1 MRLGCRQYVCIIE
14 LAVCV
19 KLGRQAFQTCRLA
32 AFADGTFPFGVFA
45 MTTEASAFDP
55 ITIGGVTVRYLID
68 GSAAK
73 SMGVF
78 ELTVDPGA
86 NVPPPHSH
94 THNEECIYALE
105 GLIRYSVD
113 GVVRDLAPGQWM
125 HTPKGS
131 VHAFSNPHQAT
142 AKALIVLTP
151 DLGAQYFLDVQ
162 EIVSAGGPPDR
173 QKLIAVM
180 SRYGLVPSAPIPAVP

>member
-1 MRLGCRQYVCIIE
+1 MN
-14 LAVCV
+14 
-19 KLGRQAFQTCRLA
+19 T
-32 AFADGTFPFGVFA
+32 D
-45 MTTEASAFDP
+45 ASPLEP
-55 ITIGGVTVRYLID
+55 ITIGGLTVRYLID
-68 GSAAK
+68 GSATK
-73 SMGVF
+73 GMGVF
-78 ELTVDPGA
+78 ELTIAPGA

-131 VHAFSNPHQAT
+131 VHAFSNPHQAA

-162 EIVSAGGPPDR
+162 GVVNAGGPPDR
-173 QKLIAVM
+173 QKLLAVM
-180 SRYGLVPSAPIPAVP
+180 SSYGLVPGAPIPAVAQQPVEGDAPPSQGRPST

>member
-1 MRLGCRQYVCIIE
+1 
-14 LAVCV
+14 
-19 KLGRQAFQTCRLA
+19 
-32 AFADGTFPFGVFA
+32 
-45 MTTEASAFDP
+45 
-55 ITIGGVTVRYLID
+55 
-68 GSAAK
+68 
-73 SMGVF
+73 MGVF
-78 ELTVDPGA
+78 ELTIAPGA

-131 VHAFSNPHQAT
+131 VHAFSNPHQGT

-151 DLGAQYFLDVQ
+151 DLGRAILSGCTGSC
-162 EIVSAGGPPDR
+162 ECRRAARPPEVVGSHGQLRARSWRPDSSSCPT
-173 QKLIAVM
+173 I
-180 SRYGLVPSAPIPAVP
+180 G

>member
-1 MRLGCRQYVCIIE
+1 MS
-14 LAVCV
+14 
-19 KLGRQAFQTCRLA
+19 T
-32 AFADGTFPFGVFA
+32 D
-45 MTTEASAFDP
+45 ASTLEP
-55 ITIGGVTVRYLID
+55 ITIGGLTIRYLID
-68 GSAAK
+68 GSATK
-73 SMGVF
+73 GMGVF
-78 ELTVDPGA
+78 ELTIASGA

-94 THNEECIYALE
+94 THNEECVYALE

-113 GVVRDLAPGQWM
+113 GVVRDLAPGEWM

-162 EIVSAGGPPDR
+162 GVVNTGGPPDR
-173 QKLIAVM
+173 QKLLAVM
-180 SRYGLVPSAPIPAVP
+180 SRYGLVPSPPIPAAAQQSIEGDAPASQGRP

>member
-1 MRLGCRQYVCIIE
+1 
-14 LAVCV
+14 
-19 KLGRQAFQTCRLA
+19 
-32 AFADGTFPFGVFA
+32 
-45 MTTEASAFDP
+45 MTTDASLEAIS
-55 ITIGGVTVRYLID
+55 IGGLTVRYLID
-68 GSAAK
+68 GSATK
-73 SMGVF
+73 GMGVF
-78 ELTVDPGA
+78 ELTIAPGA
-86 NVPPPHSH
+86 AVPPPHSH

-162 EIVSAGGPPDR
+162 SLVNAGGPPDR
-173 QKLIAVM
+173 QKLLAVM
-180 SRYGLVPSAPIPAVP
+180 SSYGLVPSAPIPAVAQQTDAEDVARRKDAP